1 MVWRGA
7 GNGRLSWLVR
17 QRPPD
22 ENGGMADHGLGDAA
36 DDGTA
41 GASEG
46 RTTGPGGVPL
56 SAGPARS
63 RTSSRAGEDPRP
75 TDVPRWLRMAASWG
89 WRLLLLG
96 TLIYVL
102 ARIAAI
108 LYLVVVPCAA
118 ALLLTALLH
127 PLEARLRRRGLRP
140 LAATWCTLLV
150 AIIVLAGAAALAA
163 ARVQAEY
170 PALVA
175 QLHHTAAQVQS
186 WLAGAPFHLK
196 TGDLDKASGGIVKYL
211 SQHQSLVEG
220 TVVTG
225 GRIAAEILAGVVLT
239 FFVTFF
245 LIKDGR
251 RIWVWII
258 HRMRAENRERVDLAG
273 RSAWVAVE
281 YYVRGTVAVAAIHA
295 LVIGILLTFMS
306 APLAVPIALFMFLAA
321 FVPLV
326 GVLVAG
332 ALAVLVTLAAK
343 GWLDAVIVLGVLIL
357 MNQLEGH
364 VLQPQIVGKMVRLH
378 PLAVILVLAVGGVV
392 AGIAGAVVAVPI
404 TAALTRAIP
413 VLRGDV
419 PVPAAKAPGPAGNP
433 DPAAPRGPAEAQ
445 EGK

>member
-7 GNGRLSWLVR
+7 GSGRLSWLVR

-22 ENGGMADHGLGDAA
+22 DNGGMADHGLGDAG

-41 GASEG
+41 GASDG
-46 RTTGPGGVPL
+46 RTAGPEAVPL
-56 SAGPARS
+56 SAGLARS
-63 RTSSRAGEDPRP
+63 RASSRAGEDPRP

-140 LAATWCTLLV
+140 LAATWCTLLG
-150 AIIVLAGAAALAA
+150 AIIVLAGAAALAT

-175 QLHHTAAQVQS
+175 QVHHTTGQVQS

-258 HRMRAENRERVDLAG
+258 HRMRPENRERVDFAG

-295 LVIGILLTFMS
+295 LVMGITLTVMS

-343 GWLDAVIVLGVLIL
+343 GWVDAVIVLGILIL

-364 VLQPQIVGKMVRLH
+364 LLQPQIVGKMVRLH

-413 VLRGDV
+413 ALRGDV
-419 PVPAAKAPGPAGNP
+419 PGPTARPPGPADDP
-433 DPAAPRGPAEAQ
+433 DPAAPRGPAEA
-445 EGK
+445 